1 MAVYT
6 DMRALFTFSTAQC
19 FKSGEQDQI
28 YYLDLL
34 AFIYIFFDYIPSEE
48 SLTIYH

>member
-1 MAVYT
+1 MAVYI
-6 DMRALFTFSTAQC
+6 DMRALFTFSNSQR
-19 FKSGEQDQI
+19 FKSGERDRI

-34 AFIYIFFDYIPSEE
+34 VFISFSDYIPSEE